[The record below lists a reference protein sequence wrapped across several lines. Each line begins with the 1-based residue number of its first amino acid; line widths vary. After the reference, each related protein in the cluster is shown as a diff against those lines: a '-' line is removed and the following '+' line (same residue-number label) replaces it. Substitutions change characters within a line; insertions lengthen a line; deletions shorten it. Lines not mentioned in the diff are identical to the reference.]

1 VSPRDRVPSTIG
13 VKPLQPSDI
22 LAYLKASAFQD
33 VAGARLSAR
42 VPISRPLLNRVVRSA
57 LGEASPHVRDVD
69 IRPHAGDSF
78 DVLITVSWPFVP
90 AIKVTFSVERQPQ
103 FPTSPVLVLRW
114 SLLGAAGMI
123 ASRFI
128 ASLDRL
134 PAGVRLDGDRLLVD
148 IPRLAERASAASL
161 IPYMRSLE
169 LHTVEDRVVLDVELE
184 IA

>member
-1 VSPRDRVPSTIG
+1 MSPRDRFPSTIG
-13 VKPLQPSDI
+13 VEPLQPSDI

-42 VPISRPLLNRVVRSA
+42 VPISRPLLNHVVKSA
-57 LGEASPHVRDVD
+57 LGEASPHVRDVH

-103 FPTSPVLVLRW
+103 FPASPVLVLRW
-114 SLLGAAGMI
+114 SLLGAAGMV

-134 PAGVRLDGDRLLVD
+134 PAGVRLEGDRLLVD
-148 IPRLAERASAASL
+148 MARLAERTSAASL

-169 LHTVEDRVVLDVELE
+169 LHTVEDRFVVDVELE